1 MKFWV
6 FRKSNMD
13 QFTEKKKSMVVKV
26 ITWVCN
32 RDESKDAQDS
42 SNDGENVEEVDINE
56 SNIVKV

>member
-1 MKFWV
+1 
-6 FRKSNMD
+6 
-13 QFTEKKKSMVVKV
+13 MVVKV

-42 SNDGENVEEVDINE
+42 SNDEENVEEVDINE